1 MGMIGNSAPSE
12 TVPVERMDEMLVRNV
27 DVISTDEQAALGASH
42 VMIAGCGSVGGS
54 LVESLVRLG
63 ATRAVVADPEVFDF
77 SNLNRQAC
85 TLADVGRS
93 KAAVLADR
101 ARAINPHFDVRVL
114 PEGLTD
120 ENIERA
126 LDGASI
132 AFDAID
138 AASSP
143 WVKYR
148 LHEIAAQRRIPVIA
162 GFDFGGKA
170 CLYVFDYRRR
180 RRKPLYGR
188 ATAQAHREGDLA
200 RCLKWL
206 GYRHFPTD
214 FLGVIQDRMGNGKP
228 WPQVAYCVQAM
239 GALATRAVV
248 DLSMG
253 RHVPHVVS
261 FDVHDAMRSPL
272 GRAVQIVKFPLALA
286 RAFRASRRGRQYP
299 TTRPTPAPA
308 IEFANLHF
316 HLRRVLDAMICAP
329 SAHNCQPWHFTIQNA
344 TDIQV
349 GYDPGRTV
357 PAVDPEGFAIA
368 YSLGC
373 AIEAAFSVGEVEFI
387 PAEPNSMLADVHVA
401 GTLRVHSLKSAGY
414 ARGFRL
420 LQRRVTHRGTLL
432 DVPLPHGLAPRCDM
446 LAASAGARAVLRR
459 LPAGALFEP
468 TQQGAKR
475 LFNCDDY
482 VGELVAHM
490 RLSEQALTQT
500 PTGFTPESL
509 GLSRGETVLLQM
521 LQRAPALRA
530 ALGPLGLS
538 AAMVRSAVREV
549 RTHTT
554 YVVVAAT
561 QWTDAGRIDAGR
573 ALMRVWLELT
583 DQGLHSQPVD
593 FPISTEEGR
602 KVVADL
608 FGLPGTERPI
618 ALLRVGRA
626 VDLPPR
632 SPRLPL
638 DAVCSLAPA
647 AAEAGV
653 SAGAAVELG
662 PL

>member
-1 MGMIGNSAPSE
+1 MIVETAPSQ
-12 TVPVERMDEMLVRNV
+12 TVPVERMDEMFVRNV
-27 DVISTDEQAALGASH
+27 DVISADEQAAIGASH
-42 VMIAGCGSVGGS
+42 VLIAGCGSVGGS

-63 ATRAVVADPEVFDF
+63 ATRAVIADPEVFDF

-85 TLADVGRS
+85 SLADVGRP
-93 KAAVLADR
+93 KVAVLAER

-114 PEGLTD
+114 PEGLTE

-126 LDGASI
+126 LDGVSI
-132 AFDAID
+132 AFDGID

-180 RRKPLYGR
+180 RRKPFYGR
-188 ATAQAHREGDLA
+188 ATAKAHRQGDLA
-200 RCLKWL
+200 QCVKWL

-214 FLGVIQDRMGNGKP
+214 FLGVIQDRLETGKP

-248 DLSMG
+248 DLSVG
-253 RHVPHVVS
+253 RQVPHVVS

-272 GRAVQIVKFPLALA
+272 GRAVQLVKFPLALA
-286 RAFRASRRGRQYP
+286 RAFRASRRGRQQP
-299 TTRPTPAPA
+299 TARPAVARAT
-308 IEFANLHF
+308 EFADRHF
-316 HLRRVLDAMICAP
+316 HLRRVLDSMICAP

-344 TDIQV
+344 TDIQI
-349 GYDPGRTV
+349 GYNPVRVV
-357 PAVDPEGFAIA
+357 PAVDPEGLAIA

-373 AIEAAFSVGEVEFI
+373 AIEAAFSVADVEFI
-387 PAEPNSMLADVHVA
+387 PATPSSLSADRHIA
-401 GTLRVHSLKSAGY
+401 GTLRVRSLKAAGY
-414 ARGFRL
+414 TRGFSL
-420 LQRRVTHRGTLL
+420 LQRRVTHRGALL
-432 DVPLPHGLAPRCDM
+432 DVPLAHGLAPRCDM
-446 LAASAGARAVLRR
+446 LAASAGAHAVLRR
-459 LPAGALFEP
+459 LPAGAMFEL
-468 TQQGAKR
+468 TRHGAKR
-475 LFNCDDY
+475 LFKRDDY
-482 VGELVAHM
+482 VAELVAHI
-490 RLSEQALTQT
+490 RLSEQARTQT

-509 GLSRGETVLLQM
+509 GLSLGETVLLRM
-521 LQRAPALRA
+521 LQRAPALLA

-538 AAMVRSAVREV
+538 ATMVRSAVREV
-549 RTHTT
+549 QSHST

-583 DQGLHSQPVD
+583 DQGLHCQPVD
-593 FPISTEEGR
+593 FPISTDEGR
-602 KVVADL
+602 KAVSRL
-608 FGLPGTERPI
+608 FGLPGTQRPI

-626 VDLPPR
+626 VDMPPR

-647 AAEAGV
+647 AAEAGMSTGV
-653 SAGAAVELG
+653 TVELE
-662 PL
+662 PA